1 MSKAAEMAKV
11 SAKGGFHVLW
21 GLVAS
26 TVISAVGTIVIANLL
41 GAANF
46 GLYGIAIAAPNL
58 IASFRDW
65 GIATAMIKYSAQYN
79 SESDVAKIRNVFV
92 SGLVFEII
100 LGLALS
106 MLSFFLSGFLA
117 NLFSRPTIAPLIQV
131 TSFFILTNALVSV
144 STAAFTGMETMHL
157 NSIMQIVQS
166 IVKTVVIVGLVLL
179 GLGSLGAVIGFT
191 LSVLVAGVTGVL
203 LMWIMYRSLPKPVA
217 GKLQI
222 LETAKTMLRYGF
234 PVSIG
239 NILSG
244 FLAQFTTYFL
254 AIYVTDNALIGN
266 YNVAQNF
273 VVLITFFA
281 VPVST
286 MLFPAFSKLDWKK
299 EPETL
304 NSVFQYSVKYASLLV
319 VPVAALVIAL
329 SQPAIATIFQN
340 NYKQA
345 PLYLALLSISYIFS
359 ALGNLSIGNLIYGQG
374 YPTYNL
380 KLTILTVAI
389 GFPLGFILISQFGV
403 IGLIVASLTAG
414 LPSLLL
420 SLRFIKNKFKI
431 TMNWVSSSKILFS
444 SAVAAVLTYT
454 IHSQLAFSSQLQ
466 LIIGAIVFTVIFII
480 LALGT
485 RTIDKSDLNNLREMI
500 HSLGP
505 LRKVLNLLLNIIEKL
520 MKVIQ
525 K

>member
-26 TVISAVGTIVIANLL
+26 TVISSVGTIIIANLL

-65 GIATAMIKYSAQYN
+65 GITTAMIKYSAQYN
-79 SESDVAKIRNVFV
+79 SENDVAKIRSVFV

-100 LGLALS
+100 LGLSLS
-106 MLSFFLSGFLA
+106 LLSFFLSGFLA
-117 NLFSRPTIAPLIQV
+117 NLFNRPTIAPLIQV

-144 STAAFTGMETMHL
+144 ATAAFTGMETMHL
-157 NSIMQIVQS
+157 NSIMLIVQS
-166 IVKTVVIVGLVLL
+166 IFKTGVIVGLVLL

-191 LSVLVAGVTGVL
+191 LSVLIAGVTGVL
-203 LMWIMYRSLPKPVA
+203 LMWIMYRSLPKPVS
-217 GKLQI
+217 GKLEI
-222 LETAKTMLRYGF
+222 LGSTKTMLRYGF

-239 NILSG
+239 SILSG

-266 YNVAQNF
+266 YNVAVNF

-281 VPVST
+281 VPVTT
-286 MLFPAFSKLDWKK
+286 MLFPAFSKLDWRK
-299 EPETL
+299 EPEIL
-304 NSVFQYSVKYASLLV
+304 KNVFQYSVKYSALLV
-319 VPVAALVIAL
+319 VPVAALVMSL
-329 SQPAIATIFQN
+329 SQPAIGTIFKN
-340 NYKQA
+340 SYDQA
-345 PLYLALLSISYIFS
+345 PLYLALLSITYIFS
-359 ALGNLSIGNLIYGQG
+359 AIGNLSIGNVIIGQG
-374 YPTYNL
+374 DTKYSL

-389 GFPLGFILISQFGV
+389 GFPLGFVLISQFGV
-403 IGLIVASLTAG
+403 IGLIVSSLTAG

-420 SLRFIKNKFKI
+420 SLRFIKNKFKV
-431 TMNWVSSSKILFS
+431 TVDWVSSAKILFS
-444 SAVAAVLTYT
+444 SAVAAALTYT
-454 IHSQLAFSSQLQ
+454 VNSQLAFSSLIQ
-466 LIIGAIVFTVIFII
+466 LIIGIIVFTFIFVILTI
-480 LALGT
+480 GT
-485 RTIDKSDLNNLREMI
+485 RTIVESDLNNLRDMI

-505 LRKVLNLLLNIIEKL
+505 LRGLFKLLIDILEKL
-520 MKVIQ
+520 MKIIQ